1 MTAPVFPTAR
11 RYYLTKVYTS
21 KVTGEVGAQAIWQ
34 GKQAAIAGTALSA
47 TIPHQADLAALVPS
61 YTVLEDLTG
70 STVDELV
77 KVGLSRVKAQA
88 VITALG

>member
-1 MTAPVFPTAR
+1 M
-11 RYYLTKVYTS
+11 
-21 KVTGEVGAQAIWQ
+21 
-34 GKQAAIAGTALSA
+34 SA
-47 TIPHQADLAALVPS
+47 SS

-77 KVGLSRVKAQA
+77 KVGLSTVKAQA

>member
-1 MTAPVFPTAR
+1 MTDPVFPSAR

-21 KVTGEVGAQAIWQ
+21 KVGGEVGAQAVWQ
-34 GKQAAIAGTALSA
+34 GKQAAESGTALPA

-61 YTVLEDLTG
+61 YTALEDLTG
-70 STVDELV
+70 SSVDELV